1 MGPQPHTYGRGRGRF
16 LGRGRSGVP
25 RTPLR
30 PRYTD
35 GAPWPSVRGRESA
48 LGFPPR
54 PPNAPA
60 LQVTG
65 ARAAGTPQTPQG
77 GRCAG
82 PLF

>member
-16 LGRGRSGVP
+16 LGRGRTGVP
-25 RTPLR
+25 PDPLR
-30 PRYTD
+30 ARAT
-35 GAPWPSVRGRESA
+35 VRGGTA
-48 LGFPPR
+48 PGFLAT